1 MPFAIEERKTPKGQ
15 PVLVNRAMGYVSL
28 KDAQDLGELLKPG
41 QPHHQGLV
49 LSIVDSDVTYNPE
62 ARRFFKTYN
71 GNYKRMSIVVTSVVM
86 RATINFMSRVAGN
99 LATYRMFNDEKEA
112 LAWLDD

>member
-1 MPFAIEERKTPKGQ
+1 MPFAIDERKTPKGQ

-28 KDAQDLGELLKPG
+28 EDAQDLGELLKPG

-49 LSIVDSDVTYNPE
+49 LSFVDSDVTYNPE

-86 RATINFMSRVAGN
+86 RWSASEMPSMSRRRSV
-99 LATYRMFNDEKEA
+99 LSPLPVTRTR
-112 LAWLDD
+112 